1 MSPEGQTATPT
12 TPTAGTE
19 PAGTAPTGHDAAA
32 SSNTASAPSDWR
44 AALPE
49 ALREDPALASF
60 KDVAAL
66 AKSYREAVK
75 MIGGSIRIPGPNAT
89 PEEVAA
95 FRAKLGV
102 PESPEG
108 YRMDAP
114 PEVAPLLDGEV
125 LDRFKQAAHRLG
137 VPATAV
143 EGLWRWYL
151 GELRAQQRGVAQM
164 TKQVAA
170 QLREEWGDALFER
183 NVALAQRTVRE
194 FGGEELI
201 EFLDA
206 TGLGNHPGLVKLF
219 ARVGHLLAEDGHVP
233 GDVEGI
239 VTPEAARQRIAEIM
253 SNPEHPYHRKNYGK
267 PGHEE
272 AVAEVSRLF
281 QLAYPSA

>member
-1 MSPEGQTATPT
+1 MSTEGQATTGTATVD
-12 TPTAGTE
+12 AAQG
-19 PAGTAPTGHDAAA
+19 GHDAAA
-32 SSNTASAPSDWR
+32 SAPAASAPSDWR

-49 ALREDPALASF
+49 ALQKDPALASF
-60 KDVAAL
+60 KDVASL
-66 AKSYREAVK
+66 AKSYREAAK
-75 MIGGSIRIPGPNAT
+75 LIGSSIRIPGPNAS

-114 PEVAPLLDGEV
+114 PEVAPLLDGEM

-137 VPATAV
+137 VPAQAV
-143 EGLWRWYL
+143 AGLWQWYL
-151 GELRAQQRGVAQM
+151 GELREQQRGVAQM

-206 TGLGNHPGLVKLF
+206 TGLGNHPGLIKLF

-233 GDVEGI
+233 GDVNGI

-253 SNPEHPYHRKNYGK
+253 SNPEHPYHRKYYGT